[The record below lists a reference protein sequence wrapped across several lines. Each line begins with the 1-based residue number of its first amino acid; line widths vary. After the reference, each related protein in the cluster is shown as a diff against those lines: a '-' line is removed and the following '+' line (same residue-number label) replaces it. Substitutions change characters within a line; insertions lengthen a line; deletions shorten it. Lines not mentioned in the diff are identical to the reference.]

1 MCMVHGCRTMMCC
14 THRPHGQR
22 CVAVPCNMHAVRL
35 HSKKG
40 KVTSGKSGLSHVS
53 SLRPQASTS
62 SPGHSRGRFVQA
74 PPAMCP
80 ATFSCQAQAQQGSR
94 QQRNNP
100 SSNKTYLT
108 GSHRAMP
115 CSPRRQ
121 QTPQTRHRAAGLN
134 LRAGA
139 ASRAAPRSRPPCGLA
154 CPPHMHAAP
163 FSMWPGLA
171 CPPHMHAATTGA
183 RHLASYS
190 S

>member
-1 MCMVHGCRTMMCC
+1 MMCC
-14 THRPHGQR
+14 AHRPHGQR
-22 CVAVPCNMHAVRL
+22 CGAVPCNMHAVRL
-35 HSKKG
+35 HNKKG
-40 KVTSGKSGLSHVS
+40 KVTRFPSYGTSVPRSREKGLSHVS

-134 LRAGA
+134 LHAGA
-139 ASRAAPRSRPPCGLA
+139 AGRHHALLLHLALPAPRTCTPPPPPCGLA
-154 CPPHMHAAP
+154 LPAPRTCTPPLLGPGPAP
-163 FSMWPGLA
+163 PL
-171 CPPHMHAATTGA
+171 
-183 RHLASYS
+183 
-190 S
+190 